1 MTYIGR
7 IVQAAAVISF
17 LLPVI
22 PAAGFG
28 MGGGPGAAAPA
39 VAVASPMGAGAAM
52 SGGGYAAYA
61 HGSPAAT
68 NPSVARIEAKQRDVL
83 VAGEIDQMRKSGRNV
98 DAADADLHR
107 GELALASDH
116 AEQAMLHFNDA
127 ERDIGIRTY
136 SAAVGTS
143 SKSALGSVT
152 PGGTELSGAIV
163 H

>member
-1 MTYIGR
+1 M
-7 IVQAAAVISF
+7 QAAAV
-17 LLPVI
+17 LLILSPVV

-28 MGGGPGAAAPA
+28 MGGGPVAAPG
-39 VAVASPMGAGAAM
+39 VAIGSSMGSSGAM
-52 SGGGYAAYA
+52 MGNGGFVSYA

-68 NPSVARIEAKQRDVL
+68 NPAVAAMEARQRDVL
-83 VAGEIDQMRKSGRNV
+83 VAGEIERVRKAGKNV

-107 GELALASDH
+107 GEIALASDH
-116 AEQAMLHFNDA
+116 AEKAMLHFNDA